1 MRVRF
6 AFTWAAQLLTGL
18 SPLLRRFLLIGID
31 ALLLPLA
38 VWLSFWLRLAHP
50 FHPSFL
56 AAGSWL
62 LLAVLFVGLPSYA
75 FTGQYKGLTRYVG
88 SAALYSLAGRN
99 GLLVL
104 LLAAI
109 GVMLRLPMPPRSSW
123 ILLWLLLTGFTGAV
137 RFALRDVLLNLR
149 STQHKQQ
156 LRVAI
161 YGAGEGGAQLA
172 AALRLAGN
180 HRIVTFLDDNPAYW
194 GRSINGVAIGPPQV
208 VTEMKSSIDQVLL
221 AIPSLTRS
229 ERRRIVDSFQRLGI
243 PMLQVPSVDD
253 LTSGRASIDALSP
266 IAIEDLLG
274 RDEVPPDPQL
284 LGPGI
289 RGAVVCVTGAG
300 GSIGSELCR
309 QILALSPARLILL
322 ERSEP
327 SLYAIEQELHSLVP
341 DGVVLQPVL
350 GSANDQRL
358 LQRCFSDDGVELV
371 FHAAAYKH
379 VPLVEANPL
388 AGLANNVGSTHQVC
402 LAAMAAGV
410 GQVVLISTDKA
421 VRPTNVMGASKRL
434 AELVVQAHAAEGAS
448 TLLSMVRFGNVLGSS
463 GSVVP
468 LFRRQ
473 IAAGGPITL
482 THPEIIRY
490 FMTIPEAATLVLQ
503 SSVLAQGGDV
513 FLLDMGEP
521 VRIKALAEQMVRLS
535 GLSLRDA
542 AHPDGDIEIVCTG
555 LRPGEK
561 LYEELLIEAESRPT
575 AHPLIYRAQ
584 ERSLPPH
591 ELWPQFDALQT
602 AVAARDV
609 DAALK
614 LVAELVPE
622 WRRGEA

>member
-1 MRVRF
+1 MNVVF
-6 AFTWAAQLLTGL
+6 ASDVITRL
-18 SPLLRRFLLIGID
+18 PPVLRRFLLIGLD
-31 ALLLPLA
+31 AILLPFA

-50 FHPSFL
+50 FHSSFI

-62 LLAVLFVGLPSYA
+62 MLAVLLVGLPLYA
-75 FTGQYKGLTRYVG
+75 FSGQYKGLTRYVG
-88 SAALYSLAGRN
+88 SAAFYFLAGRN

-104 LLAAI
+104 LLAAL

-137 RFALRDVLLNLR
+137 RFALRDLLLNLR
-149 STQHKQQ
+149 SFHHKQQ

-161 YGAGEGGAQLA
+161 YGAGEAGAQLA

-180 HRIVTFLDDNPAYW
+180 HRIVTFLDDNPEYW
-194 GRSINGVAIGPPQV
+194 TRSINGVAIQPPQV
-208 VTEMKSSIDQVLL
+208 LMELEGSLDQVLL
-221 AIPSLTRS
+221 AIPSLPRS
-229 ERRRIVDSFQRLGI
+229 ARRRIVDDLQSLGI
-243 PMLQVPSVDD
+243 AVLQVPSVDD
-253 LTSGRASIDALSP
+253 LTSGRARIDALRP

-274 RDEVPPDPQL
+274 RDMVPAQPQL

-289 RGAVVCVTGAG
+289 RDAVVCVTGAG

-309 QILALSPARLILL
+309 QILELSPARLILL

-327 SLYAIEQELHSLVP
+327 ALYAIDQELRLLLR
-341 DGVVLQPVL
+341 DGIVLQPVL
-350 GSANDQRL
+350 GSATDSPL
-358 LQRCFSDDGVELV
+358 LQRLFADECVELV

-388 AGLANNVGSTHQVC
+388 AGLANNVGSTVQVC
-402 LAAMAAGV
+402 RAAVATDV
-410 GQVVLISTDKA
+410 RQVVLISTDKA

-434 AELVVQAHAAEGAS
+434 AELVVQAHAAEGNS
-448 TLLSMVRFGNVLGSS
+448 TRFSMVRFGNVLGSS

-490 FMTIPEAATLVLQ
+490 FMTIPEAASLVLQ

-542 AHPDGDIEIVCTG
+542 AHPNGDIEIICTG
-555 LRPGEK
+555 VRPGEK
-561 LYEELLIEAESRPT
+561 LYEELLIDAEAQPT
-575 AHPLIYRAQ
+575 AHPLIYRAE
-584 ERSLPPH
+584 ERSLTPN
-591 ELWPQFDALQT
+591 ELWPPLEA
-602 AVAARDV
+602 
-609 DAALK
+609 
-614 LVAELVPE
+614 LVASIASQDVEESLRLLGGLVPE
-622 WRRGEA
+622 WTSRES

>member
-1 MRVRF
+1 
-6 AFTWAAQLLTGL
+6 
-18 SPLLRRFLLIGID
+18 
-31 ALLLPLA
+31 
-38 VWLSFWLRLAHP
+38 
-50 FHPSFL
+50 
-56 AAGSWL
+56 
-62 LLAVLFVGLPSYA
+62 
-75 FTGQYKGLTRYVG
+75 
-88 SAALYSLAGRN
+88 
-99 GLLVL
+99 
-104 LLAAI
+104 
-109 GVMLRLPMPPRSSW
+109 MPPRSSW

-161 YGAGEGGAQLA
+161 YGAGEAGAQLA

-194 GRSINGVAIGPPQV
+194 DRSINGVAIQPPQKLM
-208 VTEMKSSIDQVLL
+208 EMEDSIDQVLL
-221 AIPSLTRS
+221 AIPSLPRS
-229 ERRRIVDSFQRLGI
+229 ERRRIVDQLQSRGI
-243 PMLQVPSVDD
+243 PVLQVPSVDD
-253 LTSGRASIDALSP
+253 LTSGRARIDALRP

-274 RDEVPPDPQL
+274 RDEVPADPQL

-289 RGAVVCVTGAG
+289 RDAVVCVTGAG

-327 SLYAIEQELHSLVP
+327 ALYAIEQELRSQCRMEWCSSQCWVVPPTRSCCSACSLIRRW
-341 DGVVLQPVL
+341 
-350 GSANDQRL
+350 SWCSMRL
-358 LQRCFSDDGVELV
+358 LINTSPWWR
-371 FHAAAYKH
+371 
-379 VPLVEANPL
+379 PIPL
-388 AGLANNVGSTHQVC
+388 AGLANNVGSTDQVC
-402 LAAMAAGV
+402 RAAVANGV
-410 GQVVLISTDKA
+410 AQVVLISTDKA

-434 AELVVQAHAAEGAS
+434 AELVVQAHAAEATS
-448 TLLSMVRFGNVLGSS
+448 TRLSMVRFGNVLGSS

-542 AHPDGDIEIVCTG
+542 SIPMGTLKSSAPACG
-555 LRPGEK
+555 L
-561 LYEELLIEAESRPT
+561 A
-575 AHPLIYRAQ
+575 
-584 ERSLPPH
+584 RSS
-591 ELWPQFDALQT
+591 T
-602 AVAARDV
+602 
-609 DAALK
+609 K
-614 LVAELVPE
+614 SC
-622 WRRGEA
+622 